1 MGQWAPFTHA
11 ATTAHDEG
19 PTAPLVRE
27 SRPAPSPVP
36 GALGIE
42 ISLLGTFS
50 VRVGGEP
57 IRALTSNSRR
67 LLAFLALR
75 DRAVT
80 RIAMAGTMWP
90 DSSDRRAAAS
100 LRAALTRLEGP
111 ARPAVV
117 MTSTGLRL
125 AETVAVDLRDSQ
137 ALARRLLQ
145 RGGSATE
152 ADLSP
157 VAVSALSVELLPDWY
172 DDWVV
177 IEAADWRQL
186 RVHALEAQARLLTA
200 GGHLAVAA
208 GAAGAA
214 IKVEPLRES
223 AHASLIRV
231 HLAEGNQA
239 EAVRV
244 FDRYRALLLDE
255 LGLEPTPLISEL
267 VVRIRHGKQESS
279 SRHNARR
286 CR

>member
-1 MGQWAPFTHA
+1 MGQWAPFTQT
-11 ATTAHDEG
+11 ATTAPDDG

-27 SRPAPSPVP
+27 SRSAPGSVP
-36 GALGIE
+36 GPLRIE

-90 DSSDRRAAAS
+90 DSSDQRAAAS
-100 LRAALTRLEGP
+100 LRAALTRLEEP

-117 MTSTGLRL
+117 MASTGLRL

-137 ALARRLLQ
+137 ALARRLLE
-145 RGGSATE
+145 RGGSPTE

-177 IEAADWRQL
+177 MEAADWRQL

-200 GGHLAVAA
+200 GGHLAEAA
-208 GAAGAA
+208 GAARAA
-214 IKVEPLRES
+214 IKAEPLRES
-223 AHASLIRV
+223 AHASLVKV

-244 FDRYRALLLDE
+244 FNRYRALLLDE

-267 VVRIRHGKQESS
+267 VVHIRHGKRESS
-279 SRHNARR
+279 SRHGARR